1 MVKAFHIFW
10 WNRKD
15 GKESQDLDALVIT
28 DSIDKVFDIFR
39 KEFPDCDPNL
49 IQNIELMTSEVVVG

>member
-1 MVKAFHIFW
+1 MVRAFHIFW
-10 WNRKD
+10 WNRKE
-15 GKESQDLDALVIT
+15 GKESQDLDALIIT

-39 KEFPDCDPNL
+39 KEFADRDPNL